1 MKTLLKRALL
11 SIAAFVALAFTM
23 NAQQYQDVVYLKN
36 GSVIHGIITEQI
48 PNQSLK
54 IETKD
59 GSVFICD
66 MNDVAKITKDFQVN
80 EEKNRGREY
89 GWVSAPRYRGFVGES
104 LVFGVEDT
112 EDTRSQV
119 FTSHGCQINPYLYVG
134 GGLAVNYWI
143 EDESFNIP
151 VFAHIRSE
159 IHKAYNK
166 RVSPYLETR
175 IGYSVGDIE
184 GFFCAP
190 AAGCHIYFGKS
201 KMGLSFG
208 IGYNVQLAKVY
219 YSYGSEYPVNEN
231 FGGVS
236 ISAAFDF

>member
-11 SIAAFVALAFTM
+11 SIVAFVALAFTM

-36 GSVIHGIITEQI
+36 GSVIHGIITERI

-80 EEKNRGREY
+80 EEKNQGREY

-112 EDTRSQV
+112 ERYQKSGFHIARMPNQSLSLCRRWTC
-119 FTSHGCQINPYLYVG
+119 CQL
-134 GGLAVNYWI
+134 L
-143 EDESFNIP
+143 D
-151 VFAHIRSE
+151 
-159 IHKAYNK
+159 
-166 RVSPYLETR
+166 
-175 IGYSVGDIE
+175 
-184 GFFCAP
+184 
-190 AAGCHIYFGKS
+190 
-201 KMGLSFG
+201 
-208 IGYNVQLAKVY
+208 
-219 YSYGSEYPVNEN
+219 
-231 FGGVS
+231 
-236 ISAAFDF
+236 

>member
-1 MKTLLKRALL
+1 MKTLLKRTLL

-54 IETKD
+54 METKD

-80 EEKNRGREY
+80 EEKNQGREY

-104 LVFGVEDT
+104 VVVGVEDT

-175 IGYSVGDIE
+175 IGYSVGI
-184 GFFCAP
+184 
-190 AAGCHIYFGKS
+190 
-201 KMGLSFG
+201 
-208 IGYNVQLAKVY
+208 
-219 YSYGSEYPVNEN
+219 
-231 FGGVS
+231 
-236 ISAAFDF
+236 

>member
-80 EEKNRGREY
+80 EEKNQGREY

-119 FTSHGCQINPYLYVG
+119 FTSHGCQINPYYILEG
-134 GGLAVNYWI
+134 DLLSITGLRTSHLI
-143 EDESFNIP
+143 SQF
-151 VFAHIRSE
+151 S
-159 IHKAYNK
+159 
-166 RVSPYLETR
+166 
-175 IGYSVGDIE
+175 
-184 GFFCAP
+184 
-190 AAGCHIYFGKS
+190 HIYA
-201 KMGLSFG
+201 
-208 IGYNVQLAKVY
+208 AKY
-219 YSYGSEYPVNEN
+219 IRPIIKECLRILKQE
-231 FGGVS
+231 
-236 ISAAFDF
+236 